1 MTRRVTRP
9 TSTLPSLILCAAVSL
24 TGCSDDAD
32 EEPDIDGGIDAVLVT
47 TDGTT
52 LPARSLRCIY
62 RQSTGADNT
71 LSLQLQYLDSPDTVA
86 FALYVDDPVPAT
98 PFAVTAGRQGSYS
111 FEAFSDGVGYRD
123 ALSDGEVEL
132 RLDDLPSPSILSDGD
147 VVPLEG
153 TVLID
158 GFSLPETSGSGDVGG
173 GALDLAPGSV
183 DVSCDAV
190 FQLVEVFE

>member
-1 MTRRVTRP
+1 MGIR
-9 TSTLPSLILCAAVSL
+9 PSLCLVAAAL
-24 TGCSDDAD
+24 LAGCSEDAD
-32 EEPDIDGGIDAVLVT
+32 TEEDAGIDPGADLTLTT
-47 TDGTT
+47 TDGTDIA
-52 LPARSLRCIY
+52 ARSLRCIY

-98 PFAVTAGRQGSYS
+98 PFAVAAGGQGRYS

-132 RLDDLPSPSILSDGD
+132 RLDDLPSPSTLSDGD

-158 GFSLPETSGSGDVGG
+158 GFSLPERPASGDVGD
-173 GALDLAPGSV
+173 GALNLAPGSV

-190 FQLVEVFE
+190 FRLAEVFE